1 MNSENFFLLKNK
13 NGKTSPKNTGNRII
27 LNTTVRLLRNI
38 TGYKFASV
46 SSGREKSI
54 LLKKIRQCVESTKE
68 LGAFRFFL
76 VKNLQKI
83 QRDLLLED
91 YMISARI
98 ADKVQGKGLF
108 IRSGKIKGE
117 SSSIIIN
124 QEDHL
129 MMQSVRKWLNI
140 SEAYHEASEI
150 ESHLESKLN
159 FAFDENLGYLTASPI
174 NLGTA
179 LKISFIIHL
188 PVMAA
193 SPKIAEFVKKL
204 NQVGCLV
211 HGYFMDDS
219 EVIGNL
225 FKISNMVTLGKGEE
239 DIVEEIQAICLN
251 IIDEEQN
258 ARRKLKKNDL
268 LGIKDNI
275 CRSFGLLKYAKILS
289 YEESVELLSII
300 RLGLDLDLINGV
312 KDFDYF
318 ELINK
323 IRDSYI
329 ILDQEISEKVG
340 SDRMDLMRADL
351 IREKI
356 LKESS

>member
-1 MNSENFFLLKNK
+1 MTSENFFLLKNK
-13 NGKTSPKNTGNRII
+13 TGKTSPKNNRNRII

-38 TGYKFASV
+38 TGYKFTSS

-54 LLKKIRQCVESTKE
+54 LLEKIKKCVEDIKE
-68 LGAFRFFL
+68 LRSFRFL
-76 VKNLQKI
+76 LIKNLQKI

-91 YMISARI
+91 YMISTKM

-108 IRSGKIKGE
+108 IRSGQDKGE
-117 SSSIIIN
+117 SLSIAIN

-129 MMQSVRKWLNI
+129 MIQSVRKWLNI
-140 SEAYHEASEI
+140 LEAYHEVNEI

-159 FAFDENLGYLTASPI
+159 FAFDENLGYLTTSPI

-179 LKISFIIHL
+179 LKISFITHL

-193 SPKIAEFVKKL
+193 SPRIAEFVKKL
-204 NQVGCLV
+204 NQVGCII
-211 HGYFMDDS
+211 HGYFMGDS

-225 FKISNMVTLGKGEE
+225 FKISNTVTLGKGEE

-251 IIDEEQN
+251 IIDDEQN

-275 CRSFGLLKYAKILS
+275 YRSFGLLKYAKILS

-300 RLGLDLDLINGV
+300 RLGLDLDLIGGV
-312 KDFDYF
+312 EDFDYF

-323 IRDSYI
+323 IRDPYI
-329 ILDQEISEKVG
+329 ILDQEISEKVN
-340 SDRMDLMRADL
+340 SDRLDSIRADL

-356 LKESS
+356 LKESG